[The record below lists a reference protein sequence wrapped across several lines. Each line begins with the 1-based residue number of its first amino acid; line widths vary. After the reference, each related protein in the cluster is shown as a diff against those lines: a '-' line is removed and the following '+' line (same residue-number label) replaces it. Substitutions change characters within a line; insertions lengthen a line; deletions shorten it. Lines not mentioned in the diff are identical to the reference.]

1 MKKPSLGPWIW
12 GPTADG
18 LAFVGSA
25 ALALALVAVARFA
38 APDHALP
45 PWAFLV
51 LVVGVDVSH
60 VWSTLYRT
68 YFDPAELRKRPL
80 LYSGVPLACFGAG
93 VALHAVSSG
102 VFWTVLAYVA
112 LFHFVRQQAGWV
124 AIYRARSA
132 LKTRLDRV
140 LDDAAIYASTLY
152 PVLVW
157 HTRLPRPFWWF
168 VEGDFVPLP
177 IGWAIPWARILYVA
191 VLASY
196 AVRAFMRVRATGQME
211 LGKHAVVA
219 TTAATWY
226 VGIVVANSDFEFTA
240 ANVIVHG
247 VPYVVLLYVYAREK
261 SRDAK
266 DTFVGRIVGR
276 GALAFVGVLFLIA
289 FVEEG
294 LWDRLVWHDH
304 AVLFGGADDGG
315 SLSSRALM
323 WIVPLLAVPQATHYV
338 LDAVLWRRRDT
349 GAAQGRA
356 LGFAGPDS
364 RRA

>member
-1 MKKPSLGPWIW
+1 MKKRSLGPWIW
-12 GPTADG
+12 SPAADG

-25 ALALALVAVARFA
+25 ALALAIVAAARLA
-38 APDHALP
+38 APGQSLP

-80 LYSGVPLACFGAG
+80 LYAGVPLACFAAG

-102 VFWTVLAYVA
+102 VFWTALAYVA
-112 LFHFVRQQAGWV
+112 LFHFIRQQAGWV

-157 HTRLPRPFWWF
+157 HTELPRPFWWF

-177 IGWAIPWARILYVA
+177 IAWAVPWARALYVA
-191 VLASY
+191 ILAVY
-196 AVRAFMRVRATGQME
+196 AIRAFLRARATSQLE

-226 VGIVVANSDFEFTA
+226 VGIVVAKSDFEFTA

-261 SRDAK
+261 TRDAK
-266 DTFVGRIVGR
+266 DTFVGKVVGR
-276 GALAFVGVLFLIA
+276 GVLVFVGILVLIA

-304 AVLFGGADDGG
+304 PVLFGGEDD
-315 SLSSRALM
+315 SIVLSARVLT
-323 WIVPLLAVPQATHYV
+323 WIVPLLALPQATHYV

-356 LGFAGPDS
+356 LGFGGAARDG
-364 RRA
+364 